1 MANQPPVNPNHDE
14 MRDTLAV
21 CGIDVALANR
31 VIDTNGDGV
40 DSLQSLAVL
49 TGKDVETMSYNA
61 GRRQVNQG
69 GYCLGAIQA
78 KRLKAL
84 NWWVLAR
91 ICEQEEVN
99 GYGVEWTIAACQEAM
114 LLMDI
119 KRTTRE
125 RSSSATMPEKF
136 NPDHFT
142 AGILQFQTYL
152 QSFLG
157 VEGTRLDYI
166 TRGNDGDPG
175 PDYSTRT
182 EQTVWKASLGG
193 PHYEIDCSDVW
204 TKLKAWTLETAG

>member
-21 CGIDVALANR
+21 CGIDVASANR

-40 DSLQSLAVL
+40 DSLQLFAVL
-49 TGKDVETMSYNA
+49 TG
-61 GRRQVNQG
+61 QVNQG
-69 GYCLGAIQA
+69 GYCLDAIQA

-84 NWWVLAR
+84 NWWVRAR
-91 ICEQEEVN
+91 IREQEEVI

-119 KRTTRE
+119 KRTTCE

-136 NPDHFT
+136 NLDHFT

-157 VEGTRLDYI
+157 VEGTRLDYV
-166 TRGNDGDPG
+166 TRGNGGD
-175 PDYSTRT
+175 
-182 EQTVWKASLGG
+182 A
-193 PHYEIDCSDVW
+193 
-204 TKLKAWTLETAG
+204 ETAG